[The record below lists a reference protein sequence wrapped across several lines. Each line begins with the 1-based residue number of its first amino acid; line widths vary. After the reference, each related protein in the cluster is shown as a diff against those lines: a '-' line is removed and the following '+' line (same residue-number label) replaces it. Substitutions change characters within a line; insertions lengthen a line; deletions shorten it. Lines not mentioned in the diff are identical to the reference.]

1 MRDFDLNRIL
11 LICSLLPGYN
21 HHNLE
26 LSFVG
31 PGPLGSVF
39 SIDVRFNLWKNST
52 RQVDK
57 LRLGKVRQFPQG
69 HTAGAEL
76 GSELKLE

>member
-31 PGPLGSVF
+31 PDPLGSVL

-76 GSELKLE
+76 GSELRLE